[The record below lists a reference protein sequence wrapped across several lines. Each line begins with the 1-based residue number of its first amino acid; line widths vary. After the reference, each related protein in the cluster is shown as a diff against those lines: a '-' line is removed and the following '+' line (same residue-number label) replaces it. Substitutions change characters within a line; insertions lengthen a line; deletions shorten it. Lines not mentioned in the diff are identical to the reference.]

1 MERKYDL
8 CPRVSMPTLDLMF
21 HNPPPQIKHTMK
33 ANNGN
38 HQVDKNS
45 TAMASALLKIQMH
58 MYDILARWNLLAED
72 LGIDRW
78 VVHGGSAMGAKCF
91 GKCPFPFCF
100 LCPSHLS

>member
-1 MERKYDL
+1 MVVL
-8 CPRVSMPTLDLMF
+8 LLILMF

-91 GKCPFPFCF
+91 GKCPFCF